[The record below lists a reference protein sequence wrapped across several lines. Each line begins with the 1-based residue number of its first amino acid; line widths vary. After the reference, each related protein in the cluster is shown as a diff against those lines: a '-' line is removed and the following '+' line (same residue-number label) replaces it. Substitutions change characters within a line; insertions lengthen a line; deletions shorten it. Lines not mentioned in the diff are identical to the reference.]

1 MIYQI
6 CDVTVS
12 ISPWGRV
19 HFSIYLSNHN
29 SLIHQTWSI
38 DRYKQGQ
45 YFSEIFWTIWRTGAT
60 FQAVFILATC
70 TNYLTNYVKVSG
82 FVCLFFF
89 WKGEWKRIKNGK
101 YQSLKNNR
109 SRYIIISLKLKKGL
123 NLLSSFQHLAKYM
136 LEIFIIKYTSIW

>member
-19 HFSIYLSNHN
+19 HFWIILLNHN

-82 FVCLFFF
+82 V
-89 WKGEWKRIKNGK
+89 EWKRIKNGK

-123 NLLSSFQHLAKYM
+123 NLLSSFQHLVKYM
-136 LEIFIIKYTSIW
+136 LEIFVIKYTSIW